1 MHFTGFPSNFL
12 FAQRTCMP
20 FDEKRSRLAFQRLAR
35 ELTKLARKP
44 VPDSIHKFRTNSRR
58 VEAVLSDVVLELS
71 RNDEKLLR
79 LLARLRKKAGR
90 VRDLDVQIVALRNLK
105 IPGGNGHKAQF
116 LDTLVTER
124 VRREGKLVKAFN
136 RETALEIRKRLKRA
150 ANGIAVPK
158 NTEPLALTLN
168 KLAQLGRDHA
178 PLTEKTLHQYR
189 IIGKRARYIA
199 ELADDDPAARRV
211 IEELKHMQDV
221 IGDWHDW
228 LKLTQRAEDLLGG
241 VRDSA
246 LVAMLRNVTQAKFRQ
261 SLDAVAEIR
270 AALAGKNLRG
280 TLTEPVEIRKP
291 STKEATRSAAV
302 A

>member
-1 MHFTGFPSNFL
+1 
-12 FAQRTCMP
+12 MP
-20 FDEKRSRLAFQRLAR
+20 FDKKRGRVAFERLAR
-35 ELTKLARKP
+35 ELTKLSKKP
-44 VPDSIHKFRTNSRR
+44 APDCIHKFRTNSRR
-58 VEAVLSDVVLELS
+58 VEAVLTDVVLELN

-90 VRDLDVQIVALRNLK
+90 VRDLDVQLVALRNLK
-105 IPGGNGHKAQF
+105 IPHGNGHKAQF
-116 LDTLVTER
+116 LNTLVQER
-124 VRREGKLVKAFN
+124 TKRERKLAKAFN
-136 RETALEIRKRLKRA
+136 GETALEIRKRLKRTSS
-150 ANGIAVPK
+150 GLAVPK
-158 NTEPLALTLN
+158 DTEPLKLTLN

-199 ELADDDPAARRV
+199 ELADDDPAAKRV

-228 LKLTQRAEDLLGG
+228 LKLTQRAENLLGT

-270 AALAGKNLRG
+270 TALTAKNLHVVPA
-280 TLTEPVEIRKP
+280 EPGEIRKP
-291 STKEATRSAAV
+291 STKEVTRSAAV